1 MKSIAFLVATLL
13 CTADAL
19 QPSRIVHPRQT
30 KPKPTTEPSEAAQ
43 LNEQKS
49 QGCYSS
55 KGELVL
61 NGTTVLQ
68 SRGFCVNFCLKT
80 LEKPVAAM
88 SGGNQCWCGD
98 SYPPVESIVDDDNC
112 NVGCISYPLEACG
125 GVKFWSV
132 FNTGI
137 TLDVDHSKP
146 DEAKASGTG
155 TGNLPKPTQ
164 STIEPPKETVIIN
177 EAPPE
182 KEKKTNTAGIAAG
195 VVVAV
200 VAVVA
205 VAVGAWMYIRK
216 KKNREIEE
224 EHRRNAAVSSFMGK
238 APSSSGTSITDAR
251 LDPVM
256 AQRRMSDGS
265 IADNQDYSRRIL
277 RVSILPCFDS
287 HSRLAN
293 VPLGH
298 QCMSNP
304 PNDDD
309 K

>member
-1 MKSIAFLVATLL
+1 MKSIAFLAATLL

-30 KPKPTTEPSEAAQ
+30 KAKPTTEPSKPAQ
-43 LNEQKS
+43 LNIQVS

-55 KGELVL
+55 KGDLVF
-61 NGTTVLQ
+61 NGTTILQ
-68 SRGFCVNFCLKT
+68 SKGFCVNFCVQT

-98 SYPPVESIVDDDNC
+98 SYPPIESIVDDDNC

-164 STIEPPKETVIIN
+164 TTIEPPKETVIINN

-277 RVSILPCFDS
+277 RVTN
-287 HSRLAN
+287 A
-293 VPLGH
+293 
-298 QCMSNP
+298 
-304 PNDDD
+304 
-309 K
+309 